1 MGRGRGLPITSG
13 DPNVP
18 DEYGDMAL
26 VGAARSGQVGV
37 IRVLLAH
44 GAKTG
49 IQDGFGWL
57 PLSAAASRGH
67 VEAVEVLV
75 KEGKADIDAQ
85 AQDRLTALMW
95 AARAGR
101 LEVIRCLLKLGANLD
116 LRRDARDDD
125 DPEDAE
131 WTRDGTAGGR
141 REPPRDAARAG
152 GWKKFARAR
161 PRAEDAPRLLFVSAF
176 HVDLAACIEQ
186 KTCNSRPVLMASRI
200 MEGRITIIILATG
213 ICASRYE

>member
-85 AQDRLTALMW
+85 AQDRLTTLMW

-116 LRRDARDDD
+116 MRRDARDDD

-131 WTRDGTAGGR
+131 WTAR
-141 REPPRDAARAG
+141 RHGKEDAANLLADVRAAG
-152 GWKKFARAR
+152 GWKKFAREPGRVRKTLQYIFGGGR
-161 PRAEDAPRLLFVSAF
+161 PKPDKRA
-176 HVDLAACIEQ
+176 
-186 KTCNSRPVLMASRI
+186 
-200 MEGRITIIILATG
+200 TI
-213 ICASRYE
+213 

>member
-1 MGRGRGLPITSG
+1 
-13 DPNVP
+13 
-18 DEYGDMAL
+18 MAL

-131 WTRDGTAGGR
+131 WTAR
-141 REPPRDAARAG
+141 RHGKEDAANLLADVRAAG
-152 GWKKFARAR
+152 GWKKFAREPGRVRKTLQYIFGGGR
-161 PRAEDAPRLLFVSAF
+161 PKPDKRA
-176 HVDLAACIEQ
+176 
-186 KTCNSRPVLMASRI
+186 
-200 MEGRITIIILATG
+200 TI
-213 ICASRYE
+213 

>member
-131 WTRDGTAGGR
+131 WTAR
-141 REPPRDAARAG
+141 RHGKEDAANLPLSDFYPHHTLRQNLG
-152 GWKKFARAR
+152 SGQSVRRGPHYERARAR
-161 PRAEDAPRLLFVSAF
+161 ISDRESGAVRHCPE
-176 HVDLAACIEQ
+176 
-186 KTCNSRPVLMASRI
+186 RI
-200 MEGRITIIILATG
+200 KQVEGD
-213 ICASRYE
+213 